1 MKTVEMNTSDFKKIM
16 YVDDDMQLVNS
27 YKSFLKSEKLSD
39 YMIHFKNA
47 KDSIQYLKSIKNKN
61 DAPDYI
67 LLDFYMPDME
77 GYEFLTYFEKLVKIK
92 DSVEI
97 YVSTSTHKKIDRD
110 TVMKFPFV
118 NAFIEKPVSSEFIL
132 LLIKGNV

>member
-132 LLIKGNV
+132 LLIKGHV